1 MSGYDDEALNGQL
14 DLPSPRGLV
23 ELECE
28 IREWEHEYAEET
40 GAYPARIRGGYGW
53 REFEWD
59 NGAVHRYEWEHVTHR
74 IN

>member
-1 MSGYDDEALNGQL
+1 LRVSGYDDDVLNGQL
-14 DLPSPRGLV
+14 DLAPPRGLV
-23 ELECE
+23 EMECE

-59 NGAVHRYEWEHVTHR
+59 NGAARDTRQDESR
-74 IN
+74 P